1 MPTCRVGEVITI
13 RSMSSEAERDNSETS
28 NTKAALPLWVTVMP
42 RWVWRAVAIFWVGY
56 LVTLSTRFMFD
67 RLTGLLLLLLVSLF
81 LALAIEPGVNRL
93 AARGWRRGS
102 ATAIILL
109 AVFLF
114 TVIFVV
120 AIASLVGGQIADILN
135 DTPKT
140 ITKVVGFINRHFNT
154 DINPQ
159 KVIDSTQDPDGAFQ
173 RFIRSQQAK
182 AFDVSVA
189 ALGVLLQLF
198 SVLLFTFYLVADGP
212 RMRRSICS
220 RMRPERQQRVLY
232 VWELAITKTGGYL
245 YSRAL
250 LASFSAFFHWVLFQ
264 SLGTRAPIAM
274 ALWVGLISQFL
285 PVVGTYLAG
294 ALPILL
300 ALVDSP
306 GKALVMLVFVVLYQQ
321 LENYLFLPRITARTM
336 ELHPAWA
343 FGAALAGGAVLGP
356 VGAILALPAAAMAQA
371 VLSESG
377 VRHEVIDVP
386 LTRVGSDTFSIKK
399 RRRKKGDQASAD
411 ESSADEPA

>member
-1 MPTCRVGEVITI
+1 
-13 RSMSSEAERDNSETS
+13 
-28 NTKAALPLWVTVMP
+28 
-42 RWVWRAVAIFWVGY
+42 
-56 LVTLSTRFMFD
+56 
-67 RLTGLLLLLLVSLF
+67 
-81 LALAIEPGVNRL
+81 
-93 AARGWRRGS
+93 
-102 ATAIILL
+102 
-109 AVFLF
+109 
-114 TVIFVV
+114 
-120 AIASLVGGQIADILN
+120 
-135 DTPKT
+135 
-140 ITKVVGFINRHFNT
+140 
-154 DINPQ
+154 
-159 KVIDSTQDPDGAFQ
+159 
-173 RFIRSQQAK
+173 
-182 AFDVSVA
+182 
-189 ALGVLLQLF
+189 LLQLF
-198 SVLLFTFYLVADGP
+198 SVLLFAFYLVADGP

-232 VWELAITKTGGYL
+232 VLELAITKTGGYL

-371 VLSESG
+371 VLSEGG

-386 LTRVGSDTFSIKK
+386 LTRVGSDTFSMKK
-399 RRRKKGDQASAD
+399 RRRKKADQAAAD
-411 ESSADEPA
+411 EEPADDTA